1 MSLTVLSYACQVFCE
16 MSLNWDLFDIFLIIR
31 LGLWVLGRRMAGV
44 KYCFHHIISR
54 VPSTRFMTVAADL
67 YHLSESV
74 RPFKALVFSLSTLY
88 CGRKLVCT
96 AQSQRLRV
104 MSLLSCLFL

>member
-1 MSLTVLSYACQVFCE
+1 MGFGEKDGRGKVLFSSY
-16 MSLNWDLFDIFLIIR
+16 
-31 LGLWVLGRRMAGV
+31 
-44 KYCFHHIISR
+44 HIISR

-74 RPFKALVFSLSTLY
+74 RSFKALVFSLSTLY
-88 CGRKLVCT
+88 CGKKLVCT

-104 MSLLSCLFL
+104 MSLLSCLFV